1 MLLLCALVA
10 GSASVWGE
18 TKSVTYTVTSTSAV
32 SVSGTAP
39 TGSSATYSSTYTTKC
54 QLTKGNSMTLT
65 LSGYEGYMINGITL
79 SMHSNKSAGSG
90 SFTATAG
97 ETTIASIATAAFN
110 DASWHGAWSQ
120 TWVDKVVSMTND
132 SYAIKDGEKV
142 VITIAATV
150 NSLFC
155 QSFTLTYEAIPSG
168 PVAVTGVSLDKTTLD
183 MEVGGTASLT
193 PMTVPAYATDQV
205 VTWSSSNEEV
215 ATVDSEG
222 NVTAEGAGSATI
234 TVTTH
239 DGGFTATCDV
249 TVTPAPIVAATLD
262 FTSNTVWQF
271 PTSKT
276 VEEKTYTNGLSI
288 TLKGSTGNGFY
299 FDSSNTN
306 LLLGKNGATLTLPAF
321 PFNVSKIKVF
331 GDAGASKSVTFNIYV
346 GSDAVSTEATSS
358 LVDHEFEIDADKQAA
373 GTIYKIQVTN
383 DNNMRISK
391 IQVFGYTTI
400 TLDEACT
407 DGEGNY
413 YGTYSNSSAFSV
425 PEGLTVSTVS
435 IADSK
440 LTKTNYAVDDVV
452 KANTGVLVSAT
463 TPGAKTIQITTGG
476 KELAGNMLKASSVAM
491 DATETEFFRLTMHNG
506 TQIGFW
512 WGAEDGAAFSIGAN
526 KAYLAVPAASLASG
540 VRGFSLGEETDGISA
555 IDNAQPQKSA
565 AIYDLSGRRVVK
577 PTKGL
582 YIVNGKKVVK

>member
-1 MLLLCALVA
+1 
-10 GSASVWGE
+10 
-18 TKSVTYTVTSTSAV
+18 
-32 SVSGTAP
+32 
-39 TGSSATYSSTYTTKC
+39 
-54 QLTKGNSMTLT
+54 
-65 LSGYEGYMINGITL
+65 
-79 SMHSNKSAGSG
+79 
-90 SFTATAG
+90 
-97 ETTIASIATAAFN
+97 
-110 DASWHGAWSQ
+110 
-120 TWVDKVVSMTND
+120 
-132 SYAIKDGEKV
+132 
-142 VITIAATV
+142 
-150 NSLFC
+150 
-155 QSFTLTYEAIPSG
+155 
-168 PVAVTGVSLDKTTLD
+168 
-183 MEVGGTASLT
+183 
-193 PMTVPAYATDQV
+193 
-205 VTWSSSNEEV
+205 
-215 ATVDSEG
+215 
-222 NVTAEGAGSATI
+222 
-234 TVTTH
+234 
-239 DGGFTATCDV
+239 
-249 TVTPAPIVAATLD
+249 
-262 FTSNTVWQF
+262 
-271 PTSKT
+271 
-276 VEEKTYTNGLSI
+276 
-288 TLKGSTGNGFY
+288 
-299 FDSSNTN
+299 
-306 LLLGKNGATLTLPAF
+306 
-321 PFNVSKIKVF
+321 
-331 GDAGASKSVTFNIYV
+331 
-346 GSDAVSTEATSS
+346 
-358 LVDHEFEIDADKQAA
+358 
-373 GTIYKIQVTN
+373 
-383 DNNMRISK
+383 MRISK